1 MGEVALQARAI
12 AKSFTGVQV
21 LDDVSLDVR
30 GGEVHALMGE
40 NGAGK
45 STLMRILIGALHAD
59 GGQVLI
65 DGRPTRIDSPRRA
78 MDHGISMIHQ
88 ELNPVLDMRVYENIF
103 IGREPRDRLGL
114 ADLRRMRR
122 EAIGLLDSLDVKLS
136 ADAYMR
142 DLSVAQCQQVEIA
155 KALSVDARI
164 IIMDEPTSAIADDDV
179 DKLFAQIRSLREAG
193 VGIIYISHKME
204 EIFRIADR
212 ITVLRDGK
220 NVVSGPAADF
230 DEPALIKAMVGR
242 SIDDVFPKRQV
253 PLGEPAFEV
262 RHWSVPEHVEDISLT
277 LRRGEILGIGGLVGA
292 GRSELVQSLF
302 GFGTHTAGAVRR
314 DGIEVR
320 LRRPADAIAH
330 GIALITEDRKRT
342 GLNLAGTVLENMTLP
357 SLGRLFSGGLIAPRK
372 ERRTVTDYMQ
382 SLRVRATSPNQ
393 YVAELSGG
401 NQQKVVLAKWML
413 TEPDVVVFDEPTR
426 GIDVGAKRD
435 IYELIGDLVERGK
448 AVILISSE
456 MGELIGLSDRIMVL
470 AGGRCTGTLER
481 SEFSQEAIMELA
493 SRFEG

>member
-1 MGEVALQARAI
+1 MGEVVLEARGVD
-12 AKSFTGVQV
+12 KSFAGIKV

-30 GGEVHALMGE
+30 SGEVHALMGE

-45 STLMRILIGALHAD
+45 STLMRILIGVLRAD
-59 GGQVLI
+59 AGQILI
-65 DGRPTRIDSPRRA
+65 DSRPVRIGSPRQA
-78 MDHGISMIHQ
+78 LDLGIAMIHQ
-88 ELNPVLDMRVYENIF
+88 ELNPVADMRVYENIF
-103 IGREPRDRLGL
+103 IGREPRGRLGL
-114 ADLRRMRR
+114 ADLGRMRR
-122 EAIGLLDSLDVKLS
+122 QAVALLETMDVELPV
-136 ADAYMR
+136 DAYMR

-164 IIMDEPTSAIADDDV
+164 VIMDEPTSAITDDDAEN
-179 DKLFAQIRSLREAG
+179 LFTQIQRLRQAG

-212 ITVLRDGK
+212 ITVLRDGQH
-220 NVVSGPAADF
+220 VVTGEAADF
-230 DEPALIKAMVGR
+230 DEPMLIKSMVGR
-242 SIDDVFPKRQV
+242 SIDDVFPKREV

-262 RHWSVPEHVEDISLT
+262 RHWSVPNRVHDVSLT
-277 LRRGEILGIGGLVGA
+277 LHRGEILGIGGLVGA
-292 GRSELVQSLF
+292 GRSELVESLF
-302 GFGTHTAGAVRR
+302 GFGPRSGGTVLR
-314 DGIEVR
+314 DGVEVH
-320 LRRPADAIAH
+320 LRRPADAIGS

-342 GLNLAGTVLENMTLP
+342 GLNLKGSVLENMTLP
-357 SLGRLFSGGLIAPRK
+357 SLSRLFSGGLIAPRR
-372 ERRTVTDYMQ
+372 ERRTVTHYMQ
-382 SLRVRATSPNQ
+382 SLRVKATSPNQ

-435 IYELIGDLVERGK
+435 IYELIGDLVEQGK

-470 AGGRCTGTLER
+470 AEGSCTGTLER

>member
-1 MGEVALQARAI
+1 MGEAVLEAQAVS
-12 AKSFTGVQV
+12 KSFAGIKV

-30 GGEVHALMGE
+30 SGEVHALMGE

-45 STLMRILIGALHAD
+45 STLMRILAGVLHAD
-59 GGQVLI
+59 A
-65 DGRPTRIDSPRRA
+65 GRILVDEQPVRIDSPRRA
-78 MDHGISMIHQ
+78 MDHGIAMIHQ

-103 IGREPRDRLGL
+103 IGREPRGRLGL

-122 EAIGLLDSLDVKLS
+122 EAVRLLDAMDVKLPV
-136 ADAYMR
+136 DAYMR

-155 KALSVDARI
+155 KALSVQARI
-164 IIMDEPTSAIADDDV
+164 VIMDEPTSAITDDDAES
-179 DKLFAQIRSLREAG
+179 LFSQIRRLRDAG
-193 VGIIYISHKME
+193 TGIIYISHKME

-212 ITVLRDGK
+212 ITVLRDGAH
-220 NVVSGPAADF
+220 VITGPATEF
-230 DEPALIKAMVGR
+230 NEQTLIRAMVGR
-242 SIDDVFPKRQV
+242 SIDDAFPKREV
-253 PLGEPAFEV
+253 PVGEPAFEV
-262 RHWSVPEHVEDISLT
+262 RHWSVPDHVRDVSLT

-292 GRSELVQSLF
+292 GRSELVESLF
-302 GFGTHTAGAVRR
+302 GFGRHREGTVLR
-314 DGIEVR
+314 DGVEVK
-320 LRRPADAIAH
+320 LRRPADAIGR

-342 GLNLAGTVLENMTLP
+342 GLNLAGTVLENVTLP
-357 SLGRLFSGGLIAPRK
+357 SLGRLFAGGLIRPRK
-372 ERRTVTDYMQ
+372 ERRTVTHYMQ
-382 SLRVRATSPNQ
+382 SLRVKATSPNQ

-435 IYELIGDLVERGK
+435 IYELIGDLVEQGK

-470 AGGRCTGTLER
+470 AEGRCTGTLER
-481 SEFSQEAIMELA
+481 SEFSQEAVMALA